1 MFFVYLTDLGLLELL
16 CELIFVLPVVLLYS
30 RFFRKSGWKRI
41 FLLLIFE
48 VYICVMFNVVGI
60 PSIQH
65 IWLVPAINLI
75 PFSDFGS
82 SSFFFGFSMN
92 VLMFVPFGFLLP
104 LLWKSMR
111 EVKYAGLAGFCLSL
125 LIEVSQ
131 MFSFRATDID
141 DLIANTLGAVLGYWV
156 WALIFG
162 RRRKSESAAGA
173 EKGSP
178 IGELIVS
185 IAVPFLVF
193 LFLRTPVTEY
203 LYAVLSK

>member
-1 MFFVYLTDLGLLELL
+1 MLYFYLTNLLDPL
-16 CELIFVLPVVLLYS
+16 CALIFVLPVILLYGG
-30 RFFRKSGWKRI
+30 FFQKSSWKHI

-65 IWLVPAINLI
+65 ILWEPAINLV

-82 SSFFFGFSMN
+82 GFFFFGFSMN
-92 VLMFVPFGFLLP
+92 ILMFVPFGFLLP

-111 EVKYAGLAGFCLSL
+111 DWKHTGLAGFCLSL

-131 MFSFRATDID
+131 LFSFRATDID
-141 DLIANTLGAVLGYWV
+141 DLIANTLGAVLGYWA
-156 WALIFG
+156 WALVFG
-162 RRRKSESAAGA
+162 RRRKSDSGV

-178 IGELIVS
+178 SSELIVS

-193 LFLRTPVTEY
+193 LFLRTPLAEY
-203 LYAVLSK
+203 LYTVLSE